1 MKQLIRNCFNN
12 FKNMHKGLFMISLII
27 IIYGL
32 FNIVNASSREAI
44 SLDVPLFYYFYKHL
58 EMILIGVFLGLFIIN
73 VDTKK
78 YKPFAI
84 FCYIVVGIFLFYLA
98 FFGKS
103 NRGAK
108 NWIKLGP
115 IVFQPSEFIKPI
127 IIVCLALFFEKYK
140 NFFRNKKIDP
150 VQHYNKIGIS
160 LFICLGCAVLI
171 FAQKDLGT
179 MMILMIIYGV
189 IFLASPVFRTE
200 KLKTIV
206 VLFSTLIVVIL
217 AGLVSGKNLLSE
229 AQMDRFNYFNPC
241 SKYEDSGY
249 QICNGF
255 IAINDGGLTGLGIGK
270 SRQKYSYIPEP
281 HTDSVFSI
289 IIEEGGLIT
298 GLAIFI
304 IYGIL
309 LYFILDISSKSTSL
323 RGKYISLGVATY
335 LFTHIFINL
344 GGLFGLIPLTGVP
357 LPFLSYGGSF
367 TISAICALCLV
378 QRVHIETKKDRI

>member
-78 YKPFAI
+78 YKPLAI
-84 FCYIVVGIFLFYLA
+84 FCYIVIGIFLFYLA

-115 IVFQPSEFIKPI
+115 LVFQPSEFIKPI
-127 IIVCLALFFEKYK
+127 IIVCLSLFFEKYK
-140 NFFRNKKIDP
+140 NFFRNKNIN
-150 VQHYNKIGIS
+150 HYNKIGTS
-160 LFICLGCAVLI
+160 LFIGLGYAILI
-171 FAQKDLGT
+171 FLQKDLGT
-179 MMILMIIYGV
+179 MIILVIIYGV
-189 IFLASPVFRTE
+189 IFLASPVLRTE

-206 VLFSTLIVVIL
+206 TLFSVLVVGIL
-217 AGLVSGKNLLSE
+217 AILASGKKILSE

-241 SKYEDSGY
+241 SKYENSGY

-289 IIEEGGLIT
+289 IIEEGGLMI
-298 GLAIFI
+298 GLVIFI
-304 IYGIL
+304 LYGVL
-309 LYFILDISSKSTSL
+309 LYFILDISSKATSL

-344 GGLFGLIPLTGVP
+344 GGLLGLIPLTGVP

-378 QRVHIETKKDRI
+378 QRVYIETKKSRI

>member
-1 MKQLIRNCFNN
+1 MKQLIRESINN
-12 FKNMHKGLFMISLII
+12 FKNMHKGLFTVSLII

-58 EMILIGVFLGLFIIN
+58 EMILIGLFLGLFIVN

-78 YKPFAI
+78 YKPYVIICYAI
-84 FCYIVVGIFLFYLA
+84 LGIFLFYLA
-98 FFGKS
+98 FFGES

-115 IVFQPSEFIKPI
+115 IVFQPSEFVKPI
-127 IIVCLALFFEKYK
+127 IIVLLSLFFDK
-140 NFFRNKKIDP
+140 NRKLFRDKK
-150 VQHYNKIGIS
+150 VNHYNKIGIS
-160 LFICLGCAVLI
+160 LFICLGYAALI
-171 FAQKDLGT
+171 FLQKDLGT
-179 MMILMIIYGV
+179 MTILIIIYGV
-189 IFLASPVFRTE
+189 IFLASPIFRRE
-200 KLKTIV
+200 KLITILTLFGVLV
-206 VLFSTLIVVIL
+206 VGIL
-217 AGLVSGKNLLSE
+217 ALLASGKKILSE

-298 GLAIFI
+298 GLGIFI
-304 IYGIL
+304 AYGIL
-309 LYFILDISSKSTSL
+309 LYFILDISSKATSL

-335 LFTHIFINL
+335 LFAHIFINL
-344 GGLFGLIPLTGVP
+344 GGLLGLIPLTGVP

-367 TISAICALCLV
+367 TISAICALSLV
-378 QRVHIETKKDRI
+378 QRVHIETKMSRD